1 MFKDLMVKDFIEE
14 LASDSPAPGGGSTA
28 AFAAS
33 LGSALTSMVF
43 NLTIG
48 KKVFNEQSDEVK
60 QLINVQLNKTNEA
73 KDNFLYL
80 MDKDTEAFMGL
91 MSSFK
96 LPKGTEEEKLERSL
110 KIQEA
115 YKGATEVPLEMAV
128 KSFKVYDYIMTACKY
143 GNKNAISDAGVAA
156 LMIQSAIES
165 AVLNVKINLSSIK
178 DEDYKQNIKK
188 QCEELV
194 TNGKKK
200 KEEILS
206 IVESQIGC

>member
-1 MFKDLMVKDFIEE
+1 MFKNLMVKDFISE
-14 LASDSPAPGGGSTA
+14 LASNSPAPGGGSTA

-33 LGSALTSMVF
+33 LGSALSSMVF
-43 NLTIG
+43 NLTVG
-48 KKVFNEQSDEVK
+48 KKAFNEQSNEIK
-60 QLINVQLNKTNEA
+60 ELINVQLNESNDA
-73 KDNFLYL
+73 KEDFLYL
-80 MDKDTEAFMGL
+80 MDKDTEAFMIL
-91 MSSFK
+91 MASFK
-96 LPKGTEEEKLERSL
+96 LPKDTEKERAVRYV

-156 LMIQSAIES
+156 LMIQSAIEG
-165 AVLNVKINLSSIK
+165 AVLNVQINLSSIK
-178 DEDYKQNIKK
+178 DEDYKDSIKK

-194 TNGKKK
+194 TNGVKK

-206 IVESQIGC
+206 IVKLEIGC